1 MNKGQNTLST
11 WEYIKLI
18 AKINVFN
25 PLLERTNIHCGCVE
39 LIEYIPF
46 EYLHVAF
53 RVWIK
58 KLVFLNG

>member
-25 PLLERTNIHCGCVE
+25 PLLKWMNGHCGCVE
-39 LIEYIPF
+39 LIEYILF
-46 EYLHVAF
+46 DYLHVAF
-53 RVWIK
+53 GVWIK
-58 KLVFLNG
+58 KL